1 MILEITLIVLSTLFF
16 IQSIRMI
23 FNRTST
29 TVADYIMIIIYVFN
43 CLPVLFDNIL
53 GIPNYLSIGSWFQS
67 FEKSM
72 NDDFVRSVYNFYLL
86 FVIILLR
93 LYIYKRKTRIEN
105 VEPYVCSQSRLLH
118 DNVMLIIAF
127 VPVFLAVAFGHWQEY
142 LVFMS
147 ATNRGLSGSQVSIL
161 MFFELLG
168 LFSFYCW
175 FFEYNSGRLKSYV
188 WIILYTAII
197 LWIDGKRYLIVTA
210 VIMFIFFYLNS
221 MYFNKKRI
229 PLKTLLIFGGCCF
242 VIFYIGY
249 TFAYKVNT
257 DIAGIRF

>member
-1 MILEITLIVLSTLFF
+1 MNYWAYFRFIV
-16 IQSIRMI
+16 
-23 FNRTST
+23 
-29 TVADYIMIIIYVFN
+29 
-43 CLPVLFDNIL
+43 
-53 GIPNYLSIGSWFQS
+53 G
-67 FEKSM
+67 
-72 NDDFVRSVYNFYLL
+72 
-86 FVIILLR
+86 
-93 LYIYKRKTRIEN
+93 
-105 VEPYVCSQSRLLH
+105 
-118 DNVMLIIAF
+118 
-127 VPVFLAVAFGHWQEY
+127 
-142 LVFMS
+142 
-147 ATNRGLSGSQVSIL
+147 
-161 MFFELLG
+161 
-168 LFSFYCW
+168 

-257 DIAGIRF
+257 DIAGIRFDIIYASARIDFGRDDVTKFVLYEELVEK